1 MDNKINLLIDTTIN
15 LFIINIW
22 NNFHDNAYTI
32 IQPTTLL
39 QNMSI
44 TKKRKSHVLLNLLQ
58 DKGHYKKSFEWK
70 QISR

>member
-32 IQPTTLL
+32 IQPTTVLL
-39 QNMSI
+39 NMSI
-44 TKKRKSHVLLNLLQ
+44 TKNRKSHVLL
-58 DKGHYKKSFEWK
+58 KG
-70 QISR
+70 